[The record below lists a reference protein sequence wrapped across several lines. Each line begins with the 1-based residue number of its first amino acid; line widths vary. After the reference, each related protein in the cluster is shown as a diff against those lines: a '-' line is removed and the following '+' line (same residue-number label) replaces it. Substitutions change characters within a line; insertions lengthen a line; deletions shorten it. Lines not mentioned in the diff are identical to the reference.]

1 MEGEKEMKKEYM
13 IEQLDDAAKK
23 YSEQKKVAKRPETQF
38 KAGAMWL
45 WGLLFE
51 AHEAIY
57 YEEVLRRE
65 LIDRIGEVEAWK
77 ESLIT
82 DTAMMMAD
90 RDGMMADIMEE
101 GRLIDKR
108 DKNGFPYKESNP
120 LYVHKKELDRSIGM
134 QREHLGLSN
143 KVNPKRITE
152 NAKRGVDSEKDG
164 LMSRIDEVQGAMN
177 DVQEM

>member
-1 MEGEKEMKKEYM
+1 MKKEDFLNLLKQAT
-13 IEQLDDAAKK
+13 EEFKGKKKQPTTPAK
-23 YSEQKKVAKRPETQF
+23 QF
-38 KAGAMWL
+38 EKGAMWL
-45 WGLLFE
+45 WNLLYD

-57 YEEVLRRE
+57 YEDVLRNE

-82 DTAMMMAD
+82 DTAVMMAD
-90 RDGMMADIMEE
+90 RDGMLADIMEE
-101 GRLIDKR
+101 GRLIEKR

-152 NAKRGVDSEKDG
+152 NAKKGVDSEKDG
-164 LMSRIDEVQGAMN
+164 LMSRIDEVKDTMN
-177 DVQEM
+177 DVPDEM

>member
-1 MEGEKEMKKEYM
+1 MKKEDFLNLLKQAT
-13 IEQLDDAAKK
+13 EEFKGKKKQPTTPAK
-23 YSEQKKVAKRPETQF
+23 QF
-38 KAGAMWL
+38 EKGAMWL
-45 WGLLFE
+45 WNLLYDT
-51 AHEAIY
+51 HEVIY
-57 YEEVLRRE
+57 YEDVLRRE

-90 RDGMMADIMEE
+90 RDGMMTDILET
-101 GRLIDKR
+101 GRLIERFNAKAGAYE
-108 DKNGFPYKESNP
+108 KVSNP

-152 NAKRGVDSEKDG
+152 NAKKGVDSEKDG
-164 LMSRIDEVQGAMN
+164 LMSRIDEVKDTMN
-177 DVQEM
+177 DVPDEM

>member
-1 MEGEKEMKKEYM
+1 MKKEDF
-13 IEQLDDAAKK
+13 EKLLNDAAHKFSDKK
-23 YSEQKKVAKRPETQF
+23 TPKRPETQF

-45 WGLLFE
+45 WNLLYDT
-51 AHEAIY
+51 HEATY
-57 YEEVLRRE
+57 YEEILRSE

-82 DTAMMMAD
+82 DTAAMMAD
-90 RDGMMADIMEE
+90 RDGMMTDILET
-101 GRLIDKR
+101 GRLIERFNAKAGAYE
-108 DKNGFPYKESNP
+108 KVSNP

-152 NAKRGVDSEKDG
+152 NAKRGVDAEKDG
-164 LMSRIDEVQGAMN
+164 LMNRIDEVQSTMN
-177 DVQEM
+177 DVPNDM

>member
-1 MEGEKEMKKEYM
+1 MKKEEM
-13 IEQLDDAAKK
+13 IEQLNDAARK

-45 WGLLFE
+45 WNLLYDE
-51 AHEAIY
+51 HEINY
-57 YEEVLRRE
+57 YEDVLRQE

-82 DTAMMMAD
+82 DTAAMMAD
-90 RDGMMADIMEE
+90 RDGMMTDIINT
-101 GRLIDKR
+101 GRLIDRFNAKAGAYE
-108 DKNGFPYKESNP
+108 KVSNP

-152 NAKRGVDSEKDG
+152 NAKKGVDTEKDG
-164 LMSRIDEVQGAMN
+164 LMSRIDEVKDTMN
-177 DVQEM
+177 DVPDEM

>member
-1 MEGEKEMKKEYM
+1 MKKEDFLNLLKQAT
-13 IEQLDDAAKK
+13 EEFKGKKKQPTTPAK
-23 YSEQKKVAKRPETQF
+23 QF
-38 KAGAMWL
+38 EKGAMWL
-45 WGLLFE
+45 WNLLYDT
-51 AHEAIY
+51 HEVIY
-57 YEEVLRRE
+57 YEDVLRRE

-90 RDGMMADIMEE
+90 RDGMMADIMDE
-101 GRLIDKR
+101 GRMIEKH

-152 NAKRGVDSEKDG
+152 NAKKGVDSEKDG
-164 LMSRIDEVQGAMN
+164 LMSRIDEVKDTMN
-177 DVQEM
+177 DVPDEM